1 MRITEARLKKII
13 REEVEA
19 KLILEALEQ
28 ELLSEGLVSF
38 IKKHLG
44 GSKGWKDHKSKG
56 HNLLK
61 YHKVL
66 RVPQI
71 AIVPPLRL

>member
-28 ELLSEGLVSF
+28 ELLSEGLISF

-44 GSKGWKDHKSKG
+44 GSKGWKDLLDDAEKG
-56 HNLLK
+56 EIKNK
-61 YHKVL
+61 N
-66 RVPQI
+66 
-71 AIVPPLRL
+71 

>member
-28 ELLSEGLVSF
+28 ELLNEGLVSF
-38 IKKHLG
+38 IKKHFG
-44 GSKGWKDHKSKG
+44 GSKGWEDLLDDVEKG
-56 HNLLK
+56 EIKKQELE
-61 YHKVL
+61 
-66 RVPQI
+66 
-71 AIVPPLRL
+71 